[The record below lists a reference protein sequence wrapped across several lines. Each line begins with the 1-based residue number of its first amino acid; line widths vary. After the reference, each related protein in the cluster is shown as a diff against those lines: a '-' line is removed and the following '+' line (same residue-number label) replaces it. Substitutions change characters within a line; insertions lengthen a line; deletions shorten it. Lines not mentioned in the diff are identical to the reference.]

1 MNRLA
6 KIAKLV
12 KIVIRVM
19 DSSLD
24 LYTKGVVQTERIMAQ
39 KQLIG
44 VVIRVIFVNIFI
56 KSLRRSFRLTKVPT
70 VMINE
75 FKKNTKKMTFPNLSP
90 ST

>member
-1 MNRLA
+1 MNRLVR
-6 KIAKLV
+6 IEKLV
-12 KIVIRVM
+12 KMVIRVM

-24 LYTKGVVQTERIMAQ
+24 LYTKGVVKTERIMAQ

-44 VVIRVIFVNIFI
+44 VVTKGRSVNIFE
-56 KSLRRSFRLTKVPT
+56 KSHSRSFRLTRVPT
-70 VMINE
+70 VIMNA